1 MILKNEK
8 AIDLLIRYLKFTK
21 EETEILKE
29 SITSISVNNKRNSM
43 DFTILANEGAIFLKR
58 KASSYEMRVTGKG
71 PIKEY
76 TFYLA
81 ERTRGILLDAVT
93 CNE

>member
-1 MILKNEK
+1 MMLKKEK
-8 AIDLLIRYLKFTK
+8 AMDLLIRYLKFTK
-21 EETEILKE
+21 EEAEILKE
-29 SITSISVNNKRNSM
+29 SITSITVNNKATSM
-43 DFTILANEGAIFLKR
+43 DFTILANGCAIFLKR
-58 KASSYEMRVTGKG
+58 KEGSYGMRITGKG

-81 ERTRGILLDAVT
+81 ERTRGILLDAV

>member
-1 MILKNEK
+1 MMLKKEK
-8 AIDLLIRYLKFTK
+8 AMDLLIRYLKFTK
-21 EETEILKE
+21 EEAEILKE
-29 SITSISVNNKRNSM
+29 SITSITVNNKATSM
-43 DFTILANEGAIFLKR
+43 DFTILANGCAIFLKR
-58 KASSYEMRVTGKG
+58 KEGSYEMRITGKG

-81 ERTRGILLDAVT
+81 ERTREILLDAV

>member
-1 MILKNEK
+1 MILKKEK
-8 AIDLLIRYLKFTK
+8 AMDLLIRYLKFTK
-21 EETEILKE
+21 
-29 SITSISVNNKRNSM
+29 
-43 DFTILANEGAIFLKR
+43 
-58 KASSYEMRVTGKG
+58 GKG

>member
-1 MILKNEK
+1 MKDKKEK
-8 AIDLLIRYLKFTK
+8 ALDLLKTYLMFDD
-21 EETEILKE
+21 EEMQVLRER
-29 SITSISVNNKRNSM
+29 ITSISVRNKSASL
-43 DFTILANEGAIFLKR
+43 DFTILANGCAIFLKR
-58 KASSYEMRVTGKG
+58 KAGSYEMRVTGKG

>member
-1 MILKNEK
+1 MILKKEK
-8 AIDLLIRYLKFTK
+8 AMDLLIRYLKFTK
-21 EETEILKE
+21 EEAEILKE
-29 SITSISVNNKRNSM
+29 SITSITVNNKATSM
-43 DFTILANEGAIFLKR
+43 DFTILGNGCAIFLKR
-58 KASSYEMRVTGKG
+58 KEGSYEMRITGKS

-81 ERTRGILLDAVT
+81 ERTRGILLDAV

>member
-1 MILKNEK
+1 MMLKKEK
-8 AIDLLIRYLKFTK
+8 AMDLLIRYLKFTK
-21 EETEILKE
+21 EEAEILKE
-29 SITSISVNNKRNSM
+29 SITSITVNNKATSM
-43 DFTILANEGAIFLKR
+43 DFTILANGCAIFLKR
-58 KASSYEMRVTGKG
+58 KEGSYEMRITGKG

-81 ERTRGILLDAVT
+81 ERTRRILLDAV

>member
-1 MILKNEK
+1 MILKKEK
-8 AIDLLIRYLKFTK
+8 AMDLLIRYLKFDKK
-21 EETEILKE
+21 EAAILKDC
-29 SITSISVNNKRNSM
+29 ITSISVNNKLSSM
-43 DFTILANEGAIFLKR
+43 DFTILANGCAIFLKR
-58 KASSYEMRVTGKG
+58 KAGNYEMRVTGRG

>member
-1 MILKNEK
+1 MILKKEK
-8 AIDLLIRYLKFTK
+8 AMDLLIRYLKFT
-21 EETEILKE
+21 EEEAEIIKDC
-29 SITSISVNNKRNSM
+29 ITSINVNNKANSM
-43 DFTILANEGAIFLKR
+43 DFTILANGCAIFLKR
-58 KASSYEMRVTGKG
+58 KAGSYEMRVTGKG

-81 ERTRGILLDAVT
+81 ERTRGLLIDVVT

>member
-1 MILKNEK
+1 MMLKKEK
-8 AIDLLIRYLKFTK
+8 AMNLLIRYLKFTK
-21 EETEILKE
+21 EEAEILKE
-29 SITSISVNNKRNSM
+29 SITSITVNNKATSM
-43 DFTILANEGAIFLKR
+43 DFTILANGCAIFLKR
-58 KASSYEMRVTGKG
+58 KEGSYEMRITGKG

-81 ERTRGILLDAVT
+81 ERTRGILLDAV

>member
-1 MILKNEK
+1 MILKKEK
-8 AIDLLIRYLKFTK
+8 AMDLLIRYLKFTK
-21 EETEILKE
+21 EEAEIIKDC
-29 SITSISVNNKRNSM
+29 ITSINVNNKANSM
-43 DFTILANEGAIFLKR
+43 DFTILANGCAIFLKR
-58 KASSYEMRVTGKG
+58 KVGSYEMRVTGKG

-81 ERTRGILLDAVT
+81 ERTRGILLDVVT

>member
-1 MILKNEK
+1 MILKKEK
-8 AIDLLIRYLKFTK
+8 AMDLLIRYLKFTK
-21 EETEILKE
+21 EEAEIIKDC
-29 SITSISVNNKRNSM
+29 ITSITVNNKANSM
-43 DFTILANEGAIFLKR
+43 DFTILANGCAIFLKR
-58 KASSYEMRVTGKG
+58 KVGSYEMRVTGKG

-81 ERTRGILLDAVT
+81 ERTRGILLDVVT

>member
-1 MILKNEK
+1 MILKKEK
-8 AIDLLIRYLKFTK
+8 AMDLLIRYLKFTK
-21 EETEILKE
+21 EEAEIIKDCVT
-29 SITSISVNNKRNSM
+29 SITVNNKSTSM
-43 DFTILANEGAIFLKR
+43 DFTILANGCAIFLKR
-58 KASSYEMRVTGKG
+58 KAGRYEMRVTGKG

-81 ERTRGILLDAVT
+81 ERTRGILLDVVT

>member
-1 MILKNEK
+1 MMLKKEK
-8 AIDLLIRYLKFTK
+8 AMELLIRYLKFTK
-21 EETEILKE
+21 EEAEILKE
-29 SITSISVNNKRNSM
+29 SITSITVNNKATSM
-43 DFTILANEGAIFLKR
+43 DFTILANGCAIFLKR
-58 KASSYEMRVTGKG
+58 KEGSYEMRITGKG

-81 ERTRGILLDAVT
+81 ERTRGILLDAV

>member
-1 MILKNEK
+1 MILKKEK
-8 AIDLLIRYLKFTK
+8 AMELLIRYLKFTK
-21 EETEILKE
+21 EEAEILKE
-29 SITSISVNNKRNSM
+29 SITSITVNNKATSM
-43 DFTILANEGAIFLKR
+43 DFTILANGCAIFLKR
-58 KASSYEMRVTGKG
+58 KEGSYEMRITGKG

-81 ERTRGILLDAVT
+81 ERTRGILFDAV

>member
-1 MILKNEK
+1 MILKKEK
-8 AIDLLIRYLKFTK
+8 AMDLLIRYLKFTK
-21 EETEILKE
+21 EEAEIIKDC
-29 SITSISVNNKRNSM
+29 ITSITVNNKANSM
-43 DFTILANEGAIFLKR
+43 DFTILANGCAIFLKR
-58 KASSYEMRVTGKG
+58 KLGSYEMRVTGKG

-81 ERTRGILLDAVT
+81 ERTRGILLDVVT

>member
-1 MILKNEK
+1 MILKKEK
-8 AIDLLIRYLKFTK
+8 AMELLIRYLKFTK
-21 EETEILKE
+21 EEAEILKE
-29 SITSISVNNKRNSM
+29 SITSITVNNKATSM
-43 DFTILANEGAIFLKR
+43 DFTILANGCAIFLKR
-58 KASSYEMRVTGKG
+58 KSGSYEMRITGKG

-81 ERTRGILLDAVT
+81 ERTRGILLDAV

>member
-1 MILKNEK
+1 MKDKKEK
-8 AIDLLIRYLKFTK
+8 AMDLLIRYLKFTK
-21 EETEILKE
+21 EEAEIIKDCIK
-29 SITSISVNNKRNSM
+29 SITVNNKANSM
-43 DFTILANEGAIFLKR
+43 DFTILANGCAIFLKR
-58 KASSYEMRVTGKG
+58 KAGSYEMRVTGKG

-81 ERTRGILLDAVT
+81 ERTRGILLDVVT

>member
-1 MILKNEK
+1 M
-8 AIDLLIRYLKFTK
+8 DLLIRYLKFTK
-21 EETEILKE
+21 EEAEILKE
-29 SITSISVNNKRNSM
+29 SITSITVNNKATSM
-43 DFTILANEGAIFLKR
+43 DFTILANGCAIFLKR
-58 KASSYEMRVTGKG
+58 KEGSYEMRITGKG

-81 ERTRGILLDAVT
+81 ERIRGILLDAV

>member
-1 MILKNEK
+1 MMLKKEK
-8 AIDLLIRYLKFTK
+8 AMDLLIRYLKFTK
-21 EETEILKE
+21 EEAEILKE
-29 SITSISVNNKRNSM
+29 SITSITVNNKATSM
-43 DFTILANEGAIFLKR
+43 DFTILANGCAIFLKR
-58 KASSYEMRVTGKG
+58 KEGSYEMRITGKG

-81 ERTRGILLDAVT
+81 ERTRGILLNAV

>member
-1 MILKNEK
+1 MILKKEK
-8 AIDLLIRYLKFTK
+8 AMDLLIRYLKFTK
-21 EETEILKE
+21 EEAEIIKDC
-29 SITSISVNNKRNSM
+29 ITSITVNNKANRM
-43 DFTILANEGAIFLKR
+43 DFTILANGCAIFLKR
-58 KASSYEMRVTGKG
+58 KAGSYEMRVTGKG

-81 ERTRGILLDAVT
+81 ERTRGILLDVVT

>member
-1 MILKNEK
+1 MMLKKEK
-8 AIDLLIRYLKFTK
+8 AMDLLIRYLKFTK
-21 EETEILKE
+21 EEAEILKE
-29 SITSISVNNKRNSM
+29 SITSITVNNKATSM
-43 DFTILANEGAIFLKR
+43 DFTILANGCAIFLKR
-58 KASSYEMRVTGKG
+58 KEGSYEMRITGKG

-81 ERTRGILLDAVT
+81 ERTRGILLGAV

>member
-1 MILKNEK
+1 MILKKEK
-8 AIDLLIRYLKFTK
+8 AMDLLIRYLKFTK
-21 EETEILKE
+21 EEAEIIKDC
-29 SITSISVNNKRNSM
+29 ITSITVNNKANSM
-43 DFTILANEGAIFLKR
+43 DFTILANGCAIFLKH
-58 KASSYEMRVTGKG
+58 KAGSYEMRVTGKG

-81 ERTRGILLDAVT
+81 ERTRGILLDVVT